1 MPLLVA
7 KANSRAFYKHK
18 EEIKMVKK
26 LKNVWGKI
34 VSDDNIEWAY
44 HKAKKGKA
52 KYNAV
57 RYIEDHKEEC
67 LKAVQQQL
75 NDGTFTTGEYKI
87 KIIREP
93 KEREIFVLPF
103 FPDRIV
109 QHAIINILE
118 PYFVKMF
125 IPDSYACIEGRGI
138 HKGSLRIMEFVRKNK
153 YCLKMDIRKFY
164 PSIDHNILL
173 KIIERKIGDKK
184 LLWLLND
191 IVRSIPGEKNVPIG
205 NLTSQWFGNLYMNE
219 LDKFIKHELKIK
231 CYLRYCDDFALFSN
245 DKKQLNEAKH
255 RIIKFLDEELKLTLS
270 KCDLFR
276 TTQGVDFL
284 GYRHFKDYILIRKS
298 TVKRVKKRLERV
310 KKAYLSGR
318 MPHDKF
324 RSVIAST
331 DGWFKWAN
339 SHNLSLSLQLNELKE
354 MAKDD
359 RRNTTKAT

>member
-1 MPLLVA
+1 
-7 KANSRAFYKHK
+7 
-18 EEIKMVKK
+18 MVKK
-26 LKNVWGKI
+26 VKNVWHKI
-34 VSDDNIEWAY
+34 VDDANIEWAY
-44 HKAKKGKA
+44 RKAKKGKS

-57 RYIEDHKEEC
+57 RYIEAHKEEC
-67 LKAVQQQL
+67 LKQVKQL
-75 NDGTFTTGEYKI
+75 LVEGKFTTGEYKL
-87 KIIREP
+87 KIIKEP

-109 QHAIINILE
+109 QHAIINVLE
-118 PYFVKMF
+118 PIFVKLF
-125 IPDSYACIEGRGI
+125 IKDSYACIDGRGI

-164 PSIDHNILL
+164 PSINHNILMRIL
-173 KIIERKIGDKK
+173 ERKIGDKK
-184 LLWLLND
+184 LLCLLED
-191 IVRSIPGEKNVPIG
+191 IVRSIPGETNVPIG

-219 LDKFIKHELKIK
+219 LDTYIKHKLKIK

-255 RIIKFLDEELKLTLS
+255 QIIKFLNEELKLTLS
-270 KCDLFR
+270 KCDLFQ
-276 TTQGVDFL
+276 TSQGVDFL
-284 GYRHFKDYILIRKS
+284 GYRHFRKYILIRKS
-298 TVKRVKKRLERV
+298 TVKRVKKRLVKV
-310 KKAYLSGR
+310 KKAYLEGR

-324 RSVIAST
+324 RSVVAST

-359 RRNTTKAT
+359 RRNATKAA

>member
-1 MPLLVA
+1 
-7 KANSRAFYKHK
+7 
-18 EEIKMVKK
+18 MVKK
-26 LKNVWGKI
+26 IKNVWHKI
-34 VSDDNIEWAY
+34 VDDANIEWAY
-44 HKAKKGKA
+44 RKAKKGKS

-57 RYIEDHKEEC
+57 RYIEAHKEEC
-67 LKAVQQQL
+67 LKQVKQL
-75 NDGTFTTGEYKI
+75 LVEGKFTTGEYKL
-87 KIIREP
+87 KIIKEP

-109 QHAIINILE
+109 QHAIINVLE
-118 PYFVKMF
+118 PIFVKLF
-125 IPDSYACIEGRGI
+125 IKDSYACIDGRGI

-164 PSIDHNILL
+164 PSINHNILMRIL
-173 KIIERKIGDKK
+173 ERKIGDKK
-184 LLWLLND
+184 LLCLLED
-191 IVRSIPGEKNVPIG
+191 IVRSIPGETNVPIG

-219 LDKFIKHELKIK
+219 LDTYIKHKLKIK

-255 RIIKFLDEELKLTLS
+255 QIIKFLNEELKLTLS
-270 KCDLFR
+270 KCDLFQ
-276 TTQGVDFL
+276 TSQGVDFL
-284 GYRHFKDYILIRKS
+284 GYRHFRKYILIRKS
-298 TVKRVKKRLERV
+298 TVKRVKKRLVKV
-310 KKAYLSGR
+310 KKAYLEGR

-324 RSVIAST
+324 RSVVAST

-359 RRNTTKAT
+359 RRNATKAA

>member
-1 MPLLVA
+1 
-7 KANSRAFYKHK
+7 
-18 EEIKMVKK
+18 MVKK

-34 VSDDNIEWAY
+34 IEKDNIAY
-44 HKAKKGKA
+44 AYKKAKKGKS

-57 RYIEDHKEEC
+57 RYFEAHTEEC
-67 LKAVQQQL
+67 LKEVQRL
-75 NDGTFTTGEYKI
+75 LTTKEFTTAEYKI
-87 KIIREP
+87 KIIKEP

-103 FPDRIV
+103 FPDRII
-109 QHAIINILE
+109 QHAVINILE

-125 IPDSYACIEGRGI
+125 IPESYACIEGRGI
-138 HKGSLRIMEFVRKNK
+138 HKGSLKIMEYVRKNK

-164 PSIDHNILL
+164 PSINHDILM
-173 KIIERKIGDKK
+173 KIIERKIGDKN
-184 LLWLLND
+184 LLWLLNN

-219 LDKFIKHELKIK
+219 LDKFVKHTLKVK

-245 DKKQLNEAKH
+245 DKKLLNE
-255 RIIKFLDEELKLTLS
+255 IKFKIIEFLETELKLSLS

-310 KKAYLSGR
+310 KRAYLRGR

-324 RSVIAST
+324 RSIIAST

-339 SHNLSLSLQLNELKE
+339 SHNLSLSLQLEQLKE
-354 MAKDD
+354 MAKYD
-359 RRNTTKAT
+359 RRNKEAT